1 MRNKT
6 WYWNLWWD
14 FAYMFDLYKLNWI
27 FTRQVKYSFIEKWII
42 YGRVAVKLT
51 LVIYM
56 FLLGTEIGKWLLS

>member
-27 FTRQVKYSFIEKWII
+27 FTRMDYIRQGRCEIDISYI
-42 YGRVAVKLT
+42 YVFARH
-51 LVIYM
+51 
-56 FLLGTEIGKWLLS
+56 